1 MTTPIGPP
9 VEVDQESLVNDQR
22 ARTQHVPRT
31 LSGYTVG
38 VTADRRSEEQ
48 IQLLED
54 RGATCVHGPM
64 LETQALLADSG
75 IASATRLVIDNPPD
89 VTILSTGIG
98 VRGWFSSADALLLGK
113 ELRLAVES
121 SEIYARGPKA
131 HGAAVTAGLNL
142 DTCATW
148 PSLDDII
155 DELQLRSDSGLRVA
169 IQLDGD
175 PDAVA
180 ISRLNELEAEVVP
193 IPVYQWTLPTNRSP
207 AEDLIAA
214 VAAHQIDAVTF
225 TARPAVQHFV
235 SIAQE
240 LDLFGRVQAAAR
252 TNTALLCVG
261 ERTATAVEDAGL
273 HVAGFP
279 ERPLLGT
286 MVMLL
291 TEQLEKRTTELQLL
305 GHSVVLRGRELSVG
319 DEPVQT
325 LPFRERHLFE
335 LLASRPG
342 VVFAKD
348 RLLDR
353 VWQGAAHD
361 EHAVE
366 VAVGRLRKRLG
377 DAGSGIETVRRRGYR
392 MVAA

>member
-1 MTTPIGPP
+1 MTTPIRPS
-9 VEVDQESLVNDQR
+9 VDADQR
-22 ARTQHVPRT
+22 GLINHRNDEAQPTARP

-75 IASATRLVIDNPPD
+75 IASATRALIDNPPD
-89 VTILSTGIG
+89 ITILSTGIG
-98 VRGWFSSADALLLGK
+98 VRGWFSSADALLLGN
-113 ELRLAVES
+113 ELRLALES
-121 SEIYARGPKA
+121 SQIYARGPKA
-131 HGAAVTAGLNL
+131 HGAAMTAGLNVG
-142 DTCATW
+142 TSRTW
-148 PSLDDII
+148 QSLDEII
-155 DELQLRSDSGLRVA
+155 DELMSQSGQGLRVA
-169 IQLDGD
+169 VQLDGD
-175 PDAVA
+175 PDAGA
-180 ISRLNELEAEVVP
+180 ISRLDNLAAEVIPV
-193 IPVYQWTLPTNRSP
+193 PVYQWTLPTNRSP

-214 VAAHQIDAVTF
+214 IADQQIDAVTF
-225 TARPAVQHFV
+225 TARPAVQNFAC
-235 SIAQE
+235 IAYE
-240 LDLFGRVQAAAR
+240 MGLFPRVQSAAR
-252 TNTALLCVG
+252 TSTALLCVG
-261 ERTATAVEDAGL
+261 ERTANAVDEVGL
-273 HVAGFP
+273 HVSGFP

-291 TEQLEKRTTELQLL
+291 TEQLESRTTELELV

-319 DEPVQT
+319 QAPAQT

-335 LLASRPG
+335 ILASRPG

-377 DAGSGIETVRRRGYR
+377 EAGSGIETVRRRGYR
-392 MVAA
+392 IVAA